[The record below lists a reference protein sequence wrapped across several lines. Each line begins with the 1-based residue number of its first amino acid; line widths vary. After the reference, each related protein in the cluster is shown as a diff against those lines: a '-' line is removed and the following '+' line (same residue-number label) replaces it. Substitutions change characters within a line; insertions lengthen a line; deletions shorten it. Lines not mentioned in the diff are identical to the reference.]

1 LPAAEA
7 LPWAERSLDFAME
20 QGATAAVLIP
30 TRGGNGAMED
40 LMASGQFEPPSLG
53 TLEAAME
60 YGLSLKAGRVFADLW
75 GVREGCA
82 YCHPQRLAR
91 LRQMNLQQVFLDRIS
106 CARCFGAS

>member
-1 LPAAEA
+1 
-7 LPWAERSLDFAME
+7 ME
-20 QGATAAVLIP
+20 
-30 TRGGNGAMED
+30 E
-40 LMASGQFEPPSLG
+40 LMASGQFAPPSLE

-75 GVREGCA
+75 GLSERCA

-91 LRQMNLQQVFLDRIS
+91 LRQMNLQQVFLDKIS